1 MNDPSE
7 VTWSAMRR
15 YELRR
20 WLASRQ
26 AGVKAWPS
34 SKVGGWRLGC
44 GPVGAFLPPCRDRSG
59 RPLARGSTA
68 IWSACWQP
76 WLWRSWGDHI

>member
-59 RPLARGSTA
+59 RPLARG
-68 IWSACWQP
+68 ID
-76 WLWRSWGDHI
+76 GDLVGVLAAMALAVVG